1 MQENQKNNKNII
13 YCCITGGKDTLSEDI
28 NIKGAKA
35 VCFTDDPTL
44 KSEKW
49 EIRQIPSLY
58 KDIRRD
64 SRTVKMLPHIFFPE
78 AEHSLYVDGNII
90 CKVPMQRI
98 ISEWLQDD
106 DIAVFKH
113 HTRDCL
119 FQEAQECIRLGL
131 DDKDVIERHIERY
144 KGFPEHK
151 GLYQCG
157 VILRRHTPRIKRL
170 NEAWHA
176 EYVTG
181 AKRDQISFP
190 YVLEKEGISIFAID
204 SFAYLHDYFEYR
216 NHLKPSEWSG
226 KI

>member
-1 MQENQKNNKNII
+1 MATGKQNYII
-13 YCCITGGKDTLSEDI
+13 YTCITGGKDVLSEDI

-35 VCFTDDPTL
+35 VCFTDDPKM

-49 EIRQIPSLY
+49 EIRQIPNLY

-78 AEHSLYVDGNII
+78 AEYSLYVDGNII
-90 CKVPMQRI
+90 SKVPLQRMI
-98 ISEWLQDD
+98 DEYLVDN

-119 FQEAQECIRLGL
+119 FDEAKECIRLEL
-131 DDKDVIERHIERY
+131 DSKEAIEAHIERY
-144 KGFPEHK
+144 KGFPKHK

-157 VILRRHTPRIKRL
+157 MILRRHTPKIKRL
-170 NEAWHA
+170 NEAWFA
-176 EYVTG
+176 QYCTG

-190 YVLEKEGISIFAID
+190 YVLEKEGVSIFAID
-204 SFAYLHDYFEYR
+204 SFAYLHDYFEYA
-216 NHLKPSEWSG
+216 NHRIASEWAG
-226 KI
+226 KL